1 MHPCEGFSVMWS
13 HLVTQTFGVA
23 MKLLIEHI
31 WYPVTSYLRFNQWE
45 VAETRKKSQ
54 NQQEPTV
61 KYRFFILGIIVG
73 IIIGIIITTTLSILF
88 HIYGKALCYL
98 RLQLM
103 IVFMIDLIGKIVKSG
118 RCNVWKPSMTSSNTL
133 FCSTDKK
140 LSAYAYITTG
150 YPHNREMGTS

>member
-61 KYRFFILGIIVG
+61 KYRFFILGVIEDYHDHIVC
-73 IIIGIIITTTLSILF
+73 LN
-88 HIYGKALCYL
+88 IYGKALCYL